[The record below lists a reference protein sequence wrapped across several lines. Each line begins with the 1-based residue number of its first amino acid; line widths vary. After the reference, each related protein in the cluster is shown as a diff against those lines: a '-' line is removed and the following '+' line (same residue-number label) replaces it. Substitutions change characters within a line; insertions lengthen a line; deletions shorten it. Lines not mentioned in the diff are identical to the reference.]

1 MKRYISLFY
10 FHKKIVIPA
19 IAISGVLA
27 LFAVE
32 AYLIF
37 FGIAYFL
44 SAPLMHYFIYEI
56 GNPNEY
62 YFYYNLGFS
71 KFFLWSTTIIS
82 AVIVALIFRII

>member
-1 MKRYISLFY
+1 
-10 FHKKIVIPA
+10 
-19 IAISGVLA
+19 
-27 LFAVE
+27 
-32 AYLIF
+32 
-37 FGIAYFL
+37 
-44 SAPLMHYFIYEI
+44 MHYFIYEI